1 MSSVVL
7 QGAHGLPEMRN
18 LPEGYQEIEHAKTCD
33 RAAHPAGRD
42 CVLQAAQAG
51 LVGGID
57 KEKIVRPVAQ
67 PERVKPWQEGEHNAH
82 FQTQDDVEQYRQL
95 R

>member
-7 QGAHGLPEMRN
+7 QRAHGLPKMCY
-18 LPEGYQEIEHAKTCD
+18 LPEGYQEIEHAETCD

-42 CVLQAAQAG
+42 CVLQAAQAC
-51 LVGGID
+51 LVGCID

-67 PERVKPWQEGEHNAH
+67 PERVKPWQEGKHNAH
-82 FQTQDDVEQYRQL
+82 FQTQDDIEQYRKL